1 MVLVKDMWRNIA
13 LLPVKELINF
23 IYFCLSVCCVM
34 CVNVCVI
41 VLIYFEGKKLSP
53 FVIN

>member
-1 MVLVKDMWRNIA
+1 MAHIA

-41 VLIYFEGKKLSP
+41 VLIYFEGKNKLSP
-53 FVIN
+53 VVIN